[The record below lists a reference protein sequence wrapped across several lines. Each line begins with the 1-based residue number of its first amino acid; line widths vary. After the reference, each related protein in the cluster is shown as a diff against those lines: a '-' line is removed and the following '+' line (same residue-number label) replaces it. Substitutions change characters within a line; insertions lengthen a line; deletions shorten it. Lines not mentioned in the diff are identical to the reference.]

1 MSIKK
6 MLNWLENEKRKDNQE
21 VNHYKSVQIQQI
33 KNITKEDLFNVK
45 SKKLSIWQRLRKT
58 LMGY

>member
-6 MLNWLENEKRKDNQE
+6 MLSWLEKEKQKDNQE
-21 VNHYKSVQIQQI
+21 INNYKSIQIQEI
-33 KNITKEDLFNVK
+33 KNIKKEDLFNYK
-45 SKKLSIWQRLRKT
+45 SKKMSIWQRLRKT

>member
-1 MSIKK
+1 MNIKR
-6 MLNWLENEKRKDNQE
+6 MLSWLENEKKKDNQE
-21 VNHYKSVQIQQI
+21 VNHYKSIQIQQI